1 MDAVRNGVHLPLRDR
16 AQAGRLLAR
25 RLLSE
30 AAAGLLVL
38 ALPRGGV
45 AVARPIADA
54 LAAPLDLLLLRKI
67 GAPGQ
72 PELAYAAL
80 VDGDPP
86 GLELN
91 AELAAAWPVGS
102 EWLADAVAHESL
114 ELAARR
120 GRYRGGRPPPDV
132 HDRALVV
139 VDDGLATGTTMAGA
153 LKALRGAGA
162 GRLVLAV
169 PLAPRDVLARLRGL
183 VDAVHCLASPTP
195 FHSIGEHYEDFHQL
209 ADDEVLALLDCPRG
223 ATG

>member
-1 MDAVRNGVHLPLRDR
+1 MNAVDLPLRDR
-16 AQAGRLLAR
+16 RQAGRRLAR
-25 RLLSE
+25 RLLRE
-30 AAAGLLVL
+30 RAGPHPLVL

-54 LAAPLDLLLLRKI
+54 LAAPLDLLLVRKV

-86 GLELN
+86 TLELN
-91 AELAAAWPVGS
+91 AELAAGWPVGAD
-102 EWLADAVAHESL
+102 WLADAVARATE

-120 GRYRGGRPPPDV
+120 GRYRGGRPPPAV
-132 HDRALVV
+132 RDRALVV
-139 VDDGLATGTTMAGA
+139 VDDGLATGTTMAAA

-169 PLAPRDVLARLRGL
+169 PLAPRDVLARLAGL
-183 VDAVHCLASPTP
+183 ADAVHCLASPTP
-195 FHSIGEHYEDFHQL
+195 FHSIGEHYDDFHQL
-209 ADDEVLALLDCPRG
+209 GDDEVLALLDAPPAVQG
-223 ATG
+223 